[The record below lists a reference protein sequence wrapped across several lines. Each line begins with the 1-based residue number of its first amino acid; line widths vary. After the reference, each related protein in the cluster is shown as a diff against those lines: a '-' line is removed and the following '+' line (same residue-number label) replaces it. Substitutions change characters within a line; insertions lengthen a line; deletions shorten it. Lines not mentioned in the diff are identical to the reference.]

1 MKNILIVTP
10 IPEESVSAYYTNSL
24 AQSVKIAE
32 RNNLNISPLFLRDSS
47 EHMVVNMGITLAH
60 DEKLD
65 GVVFIN
71 REVFWN
77 PENLM
82 ELCRTNK
89 DAVAIPVFDGN
100 AFTLELGEISR
111 LEEDDNTG
119 EIKVQSASIDFIYLS
134 SRVISKLCETHPD
147 INYGGRAIKAIM
159 QGAEC
164 FNQYFSS
171 SDLLAYRLKEIGYS
185 VWVNPAHNAY
195 KASRI
200 LQTPSFSEG
209 LKKLRE

>member
-1 MKNILIVTP
+1 
-10 IPEESVSAYYTNSL
+10 
-24 AQSVKIAE
+24 
-32 RNNLNISPLFLRDSS
+32 
-47 EHMVVNMGITLAH
+47 
-60 DEKLD
+60 
-65 GVVFIN
+65 
-71 REVFWN
+71 
-77 PENLM
+77 
-82 ELCRTNK
+82 
-89 DAVAIPVFDGN
+89 
-100 AFTLELGEISR
+100 
-111 LEEDDNTG
+111 
-119 EIKVQSASIDFIYLS
+119 
-134 SRVISKLCETHPD
+134 
-147 INYGGRAIKAIM
+147 M